1 MLKSRIPDPNSQV
14 PKVSVVR
21 SWDPGLGVWIL
32 GVVVGIVVC
41 PGEARAQVA
50 MPAPS
55 EIHGKAIPA
64 PELADGIVTVRV
76 VRESIG
82 NNVPG
87 QDVRVIIGGTT
98 RTARTDEQGRAEF
111 RDLPRDQGR
120 AEATVDGERLTSD
133 PFTAPASG
141 GLRVILVAG
150 IARAAERKAQEDQQA
165 LAEPAVKGIV
175 VLGAGSRVVLEFQDD
190 ALQAFY
196 ILEILNNAR
205 TRVDIGGPLMID
217 LPRGAARA
225 ATLEGSAPATVS
237 GDRVTVLG
245 PFAPGRT
252 LVQLGFTLDYGS
264 SKDYTFSQTWPVALE
279 QLTMAIEK
287 VGATSMTSPQFA
299 TTGEVRAEEGTTYV
313 LGNGPGQAAGSTTTV
328 TLTGLPAHSPVPRY
342 AALTLAGGLLAWGAW
357 MAVSGRGRRQGAR
370 ARLIAKRDTL
380 LGELTRLEERRR
392 AGQEP
397 PKQAARRLTLL
408 AELEQIYG
416 ELDETGTGP
425 GGGGEGVAA

>member
-1 MLKSRIPDPNSQV
+1 MPD
-14 PKVSVVR
+14 
-21 SWDPGLGVWIL
+21 
-32 GVVVGIVVC
+32 
-41 PGEARAQVA
+41 
-50 MPAPS
+50 PS

-64 PELADGIVTVRV
+64 PELANGTVTVRV

-82 NNVPG
+82 NNIAG
-87 QDVRVIIGGTT
+87 QDVRVVIGGTT
-98 RTARTDEQGRAEF
+98 RTAATDELGRAEF
-111 RDLPRDQGR
+111 KDLPRDQAH
-120 AEATVDGERLTSD
+120 AEATVDGERLVSD

-150 IARAAERKAQEDQQA
+150 MARAAERKAQEDRQA

-175 VLGAGSRVVLEFQDD
+175 VFGAGTRMVLEFQDD

-205 TRVDIGGPLMID
+205 TRVDIGGPLLID

-252 LVQLGFTLDYGS
+252 LVQVGFTLDYGS
-264 SKDYTFSQTWPVALE
+264 SKDYTFSQQWPVALE
-279 QLTMAIEK
+279 QVTMAIEK

-313 LGNGPGQAAGSTTTV
+313 MGNGPALAAGSTVTV
-328 TLTGLPAHSPVPRY
+328 SLTGLPAHSPVPRFI
-342 AALTLAGGLLAWGAW
+342 ALTLAGGLLAWGGW

-370 ARLIAKRDTL
+370 VRLMSKRDAL
-380 LGELTRLEERRR
+380 LGELARLEERRR
-392 AGQEP
+392 AGQES
-397 PKQAARRLTLL
+397 PKQAARRLTLV

-416 ELDETGTGP
+416 ELDDAGAGP